1 MAVDGL
7 YIDLLITGNDL
18 TLDSG
23 GEPLLLDDRDSIA
36 QDIKHLIRESG
47 LMVLNIGQRDKIRL
61 QGNLSTLE
69 LLIED
74 DVRLQPGTI
83 RVTPIDAELYYV
95 TADTI
100 AFGPIEFYI
109 GL

>member
-1 MAVDGL
+1 MGL
-7 YIDLLITGNDL
+7 YVDLLITDNDL

-23 GEPLLLDDRDSIA
+23 GEPQLVDDRDSIA

-47 LMVLNIGQRDKIRL
+47 LMVRIIGQRDPVKVAANL
-61 QGNLSTLE
+61 QALE

-74 DVRLQPGTI
+74 DERLVPGTI
-83 RVTPIDAELYYV
+83 AITAIDAETYYV
-95 TADTI
+95 TADTVE
-100 AFGPIEFYI
+100 FGPIEFYI